1 MQQRLAAL
9 TGKPVEPVSEDGSE
23 AASKRLAAETEKINA
38 EKGNN
43 ERMTR
48 DVEDSLNEFRRTVEA
63 SLNEIGGKSSTSS
76 SEHEKRRWEDAL
88 GVEDEVKDFIFE
100 LQRQSR
106 GAKTRRDESVSHHNC
121 FCIVINVV
129 IVIVITARVEV
140 TRSSNVALLL
150 LGPMKK
156 LVLPPRQLARPRP
169 HHLHPELLILHF
181 HPLKSVLLISSN
193 KPSKRWLS
201 VSPPWVLAIL

>member
-1 MQQRLAAL
+1 MKRQLQALTDRLPEIASKVRSTERRIADAKLELFRLRDAREHPESASSIVGTGPGGSITESDRLKAKSRIMMQQRLAAL

-38 EKGNN
+38 EKSNN

-106 GAKTRRDESVSHHNC
+106 GAKTRRDE
-121 FCIVINVV
+121 
-129 IVIVITARVEV
+129 
-140 TRSSNVALLL
+140 
-150 LGPMKK
+150 
-156 LVLPPRQLARPRP
+156 
-169 HHLHPELLILHF
+169 
-181 HPLKSVLLISSN
+181 
-193 KPSKRWLS
+193 
-201 VSPPWVLAIL
+201 